1 MRWLEVEDIVRFN
14 EVDSWGIAWYGH
26 YMAWFEVGRMA
37 LLRRFDLL
45 PDQMTDLGFIAPV
58 IRLKCDYKHSARCG
72 DGIVIR
78 TTALKPEITALIFQ
92 FEILSGADRRLLA
105 KGETMQVIL
114 TTGGKMI
121 YRLEGE
127 LERRILGLIEYC
139 KEEGSRDQ
147 GAEGS
152 RV

>member
-1 MRWLEVEDIVRFN
+1 MRWLEVEEIVRFN

-45 PDQMTDLGFIAPV
+45 PGQMTDLGFIAPV
-58 IRLKCDYKHSARCG
+58 IRLQCDFKHSARCG
-72 DGIVIR
+72 DGILIR
-78 TTALKPEITALIFQ
+78 TTVIKPEITALIFR

-127 LERRILGLIEYC
+127 LEKRILRLIEYC